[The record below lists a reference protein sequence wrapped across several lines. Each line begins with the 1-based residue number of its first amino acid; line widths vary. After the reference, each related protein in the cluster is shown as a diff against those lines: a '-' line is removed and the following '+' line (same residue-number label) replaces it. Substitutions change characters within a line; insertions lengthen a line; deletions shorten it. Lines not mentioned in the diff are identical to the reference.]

1 MRRSIDC
8 VRLVALAFAG
18 QLFASQVVFAA
29 DADNGLRLAERWCAS
44 CHVVTRAQSKGTDS
58 TPTFVSVAQRKDFS
72 VEKLA
77 FFLLDPH
84 PIMPNMALTRNEAQD
99 IAAYI
104 ARLRK

>member
-1 MRRSIDC
+1 MERATYW
-8 VRLVALAFAG
+8 VALMALAFA
-18 QLFASQVVFAA
+18 SQVALAA

-44 CHVVTRAQSKGTDS
+44 CHIVSGSQSTGNDRVPPFSAIAHRA
-58 TPTFVSVAQRKDFS
+58 DFN

-84 PIMPNMALTRNEAQD
+84 PIMPNMSLTRNEAQD

>member
-1 MRRSIDC
+1 MKRSTYC
-8 VRLVALAFAG
+8 VTLVVLA
-18 QLFASQVVFAA
+18 FASQVALAA

-44 CHVVTRAQSKGTDS
+44 CHIVSSAQSKGSDGVPS
-58 TPTFVSVAQRKDFS
+58 FASIAQRANFS

-84 PIMPNMALTRNEAQD
+84 PIMPNMSLTRNEAQD
-99 IAAYI
+99 IAAYV

>member
-1 MRRSIDC
+1 MRRSLDYLT
-8 VRLVALAFAG
+8 LVVLAVASPV
-18 QLFASQVVFAA
+18 LASQVALAA

-44 CHVVTRAQSKGTDS
+44 CHVVTRAQKKGGDGTA
-58 TPTFVSVAQRKDFS
+58 TFVSIAQRKDFS

-84 PIMPNMALTRNEAQD
+84 PIMPNMSLSRNEAQD

>member
-1 MRRSIDC
+1 MRRSVDC
-8 VRLVALAFAG
+8 VALVLLAVAS
-18 QLFASQVVFAA
+18 QAFASQPALAA

-44 CHVVTRAQSKGTDS
+44 CHVVTSTQSKAGDA
-58 TPTFVSVAQRKDFS
+58 TPTFASIAQRKDFS

-84 PIMPNMALTRNEAQD
+84 PIMPNMSLSRNEAQD

-104 ARLRK
+104 GRLRK